1 MGKLQAFLKY
11 TGHFVRSRRS
21 RSFHS
26 PYLFQLF
33 QYAGNDRIRLP
44 LFDQIEQQRSLLKKS
59 HEIISRSDFGAG
71 SKIHANN
78 SRTEISA
85 IARSSLS
92 RPFQCRFMSR
102 LAAWTS
108 SNSII
113 EFGTSLG
120 ISTSYLAAGA
130 PTGRIYTVEGD
141 PFIASKASELFAQ
154 LGINNINLCVQSFE
168 QFIETDLPQLE
179 SVDLFFIDGNHK
191 KESLLLY
198 YDALKPYY
206 HPGTI
211 IVVDDI
217 YWSEGMQ
224 EGWKVLMNKPEV
236 TQSVDCFH
244 FGLLFF
250 NPVFLNRENHF
261 VFLR

>member
-1 MGKLQAFLKY
+1 MAA
-11 TGHFVRSRRS
+11 V
-21 RSFHS
+21 
-26 PYLFQLF
+26 
-33 QYAGNDRIRLP
+33 
-44 LFDQIEQQRSLLKKS
+44 
-59 HEIISRSDFGAG
+59 
-71 SKIHANN
+71 
-78 SRTEISA
+78 SA

-108 SNSII
+108 SNVIV

-130 PTGRIYTVEGD
+130 PEGIIHAVEGD
-141 PFIASKASELFAQ
+141 PQIAAKANSLFSQ
-154 LGINNINLCVQSFE
+154 LGINNIHLYVQSFE
-168 QFIETDLPQLE
+168 QFIEATLPQLE
-179 SVDLFFIDGNHK
+179 KVDLFFIDGNHR
-191 KESLLLY
+191 KESLLHY
-198 YDALKPYY
+198 YDALKPHY

-211 IVVDDI
+211 IIVDDI
-217 YWSEGMQ
+217 YWSDEMQ
-224 EGWKVLMNKPEV
+224 EGWKALINKQEI

-250 NPVFLNRENHF
+250 NPVFLNKENHF